1 MRGKILIAAFV
12 AVLLCGCAAHDIKLG
27 KDTSAMDKRGESAA
41 ADCGASEGACKVPAV
56 QGPMIGSDTD
66 EHGCLVA
73 AGQSFSK
80 IKNGC
85 VQVFDVADVRLGDPD
100 NATLAIYGIFS
111 ADKSRVEIFWA
122 SLPESVILRAKGG
135 GYVSQDRNSSLQK
148 SANSY
153 KIRRKQREK
162 L

>member
-1 MRGKILIAAFV
+1 MRSKILIVAFAAAF
-12 AVLLCGCAAHDIKLG
+12 LYGCATHDTKIG
-27 KDTSAMDKRGESAA
+27 KEADNRSETAA
-41 ADCGASEGACKVPAV
+41 ADCGASEGVCKVPAV
-56 QGPMIGSDTD
+56 QGPMVGGGTD

-85 VQVFDVADVRLGDPD
+85 VQVFDIADVRLADPD

-122 SLPESVILRAKGG
+122 SLPQSEILSKVKGG
-135 GYVSQDRNSSLQK
+135 YYVSKDGKISLLK
-148 SANSY
+148 SGKDY
-153 KIRRKQREK
+153 KIRRK
-162 L
+162 

>member
-1 MRGKILIAAFV
+1 MRGKILIAAFA
-12 AVLLCGCAAHDIKLG
+12 AVLLCGCAAHDAKIG
-27 KDTSAMDKRGESAA
+27 KEADKRSESAA
-41 ADCGASEGACKVPAV
+41 VDCGTSEGVCKVPAV
-56 QGPMIGSDTD
+56 QEPMVGGGTD

-85 VQVFDVADVRLGDPD
+85 VQVFDVADMKLDDPD

-122 SLPESVILRAKGG
+122 SLPQSEILSKVKGG
-135 GYVSQDRNSSLQK
+135 YYVSKDGKISLLKTK
-148 SANSY
+148 SGKGY
-153 KIRRKQREK
+153 KIHRK
-162 L
+162 

>member
-1 MRGKILIAAFV
+1 MRGKILTATFA
-12 AVLLCGCAAHDIKLG
+12 AVLLCGCAAQDAKLG
-27 KDTSAMDKRGESAA
+27 KAANAMNERSESAA
-41 ADCGASEGACKVPAV
+41 ADCGASEGVCKVPAV
-56 QGPMIGSDTD
+56 QTPMIGGGTD

-85 VQVFDVADVRLGDPD
+85 VQVVDVADMKLDDPD

-122 SLPESVILRAKGG
+122 SLPQSEILSKVKGG
-135 GYVSQDRNSSLQK
+135 YYVSKDGKISLLKTK
-148 SANSY
+148 SGKGY
-153 KIRRKQREK
+153 KIRRK
-162 L
+162 

>member
-12 AVLLCGCAAHDIKLG
+12 AVLLCGCATHDAKLG
-27 KDTSAMDKRGESAA
+27 KEADKRSESAA
-41 ADCGASEGACKVPAV
+41 ADCGMSEGVCKVPAV
-56 QGPMIGSDTD
+56 QIIGGGTD

-85 VQVFDVADVRLGDPD
+85 VQVFDIADVRLHDPD

-111 ADKSRVEIFWA
+111 ADKNRVEIFWA

-135 GYVSQDRNSSLQK
+135 GYVSKDGKISLLK
-148 SANSY
+148 SGKGY
-153 KIRRKQREK
+153 KIRRK
-162 L
+162 

>member
-1 MRGKILIAAFV
+1 MRGKILTATFA
-12 AVLLCGCAAHDIKLG
+12 AVLLYGCAAHDIKPG
-27 KDTSAMDKRGESAA
+27 KDTSAMDKRSESAA
-41 ADCGASEGACKVPAV
+41 ADCGASEGVCKVPAV
-56 QGPMIGSDTD
+56 QGSMIGGGTD

-85 VQVFDVADVRLGDPD
+85 VQVFDVADVRLDDPD

-122 SLPESVILRAKGG
+122 SLPESVILRAKAS
-135 GYVSQDRNSSLQK
+135 GYVSKDGKISLLKTK
-148 SANSY
+148 SGKGY
-153 KIRRKQREK
+153 KIHRK
-162 L
+162 

>member
-1 MRGKILIAAFV
+1 MRDKILTATFA
-12 AVLLCGCAAHDIKLG
+12 AVLLCGCAAQDAKLG
-27 KDTSAMDKRGESAA
+27 KAANAMNERGESVA
-41 ADCGASEGACKVPAV
+41 ADCGTSEGVCKVPAV
-56 QGPMIGSDTD
+56 QGPMIGGGTD

-85 VQVFDVADVRLGDPD
+85 VQVFDVADVRLHDPD

-122 SLPESVILRAKGG
+122 SLPQSEILSKVKGG
-135 GYVSQDRNSSLQK
+135 YYVSKDGKISLLKTK
-148 SANSY
+148 SGKDY
-153 KIRRKQREK
+153 KIHRK
-162 L
+162 

>member
-1 MRGKILIAAFV
+1 MRGKILTVTFT
-12 AVLLCGCAAHDIKLG
+12 AVFLCGCAAHDAKLG
-27 KDTSAMDKRGESAA
+27 KAANAMNERSESAA
-41 ADCGASEGACKVPAV
+41 ADCGASEGVCKVPAV
-56 QGPMIGSDTD
+56 QGPMVGSGTD

-85 VQVFDVADVRLGDPD
+85 VQVFDVADVRLHDPD

-111 ADKSRVEIFWA
+111 ADKSRVEIFWT

-135 GYVSQDRNSSLQK
+135 GYVSKDGKISLLK
-148 SANSY
+148 SGNSY
-153 KIRRKQREK
+153 KIRRK
-162 L
+162 

>member
-12 AVLLCGCAAHDIKLG
+12 AVLLCGCATHDAKLG
-27 KDTSAMDKRGESAA
+27 KEVDKRSEGAA
-41 ADCGASEGACKVPAV
+41 TDCGASEGVCKVPAV
-56 QGPMIGSDTD
+56 QGSMVGGGTD

-85 VQVFDVADVRLGDPD
+85 VQVFDVADVRLDDPD

-122 SLPESVILRAKGG
+122 SLPQSEILSKVKGG
-135 GYVSQDRNSSLQK
+135 CYVSKDGKISLLKTK
-148 SANSY
+148 SGKGY
-153 KIRRKQREK
+153 KIHRK
-162 L
+162 

>member
-12 AVLLCGCAAHDIKLG
+12 AVLLCGCAAHDIKPG

-41 ADCGASEGACKVPAV
+41 ADCGASEGVCKVPAV
-56 QGPMIGSDTD
+56 QGPMIGGGTD

-85 VQVFDVADVRLGDPD
+85 VQVFDVADVRLDDPD
-100 NATLAIYGIFS
+100 NTALAIYVIFS
-111 ADKSRVEIFWA
+111 ADKSKVEIFWS
-122 SLPESVILRAKGG
+122 SLPQSEILSKVKGG
-135 GYVSQDRNSSLQK
+135 GYVSKDGKISLLK
-148 SANSY
+148 SGKGY
-153 KIRRKQREK
+153 KIRRK
-162 L
+162 